1 MIKDQGHSAFPVYDD
16 GTLFP
21 GYGLSKKE
29 LFAAMAMQGILS
41 GANDLNCTTIVNYS
55 IIMAD
60 ELCKQLDIKND

>member
-1 MIKDQGHSAFPVYDD
+1 MIKDQGHSAFPVHDD

-21 GYGLSKKE
+21 SYGLSKKE

-41 GANDLNCTTIVNYS
+41 NANDLNCATIVEYS

-60 ELCKQLDIKND
+60 ELCKQLDIKNY